1 MDEELHSP
9 FLEKPVACPACEA
22 VSPQQAFRSRLFT
35 AEGRESDQHVTGY
48 RWLAE
53 DVRRVHPP
61 FYFVYFCPK
70 CRFADIAEDYV
81 DPSNSPFHRRVT
93 KAFHAAGLRGDAVVE
108 LLAPAIRTDD
118 LDFRSALNLHLLA
131 IYEQLLA
138 SEESRDNYKVARLLL
153 RIAWLYRETAPDA
166 SGGVSIPAVEET
178 LGRLKDFE
186 QALRQVAT
194 RWDLLAGALR
204 RRAADVAPA
213 CAAAG
218 AANPY
223 ESHATN
229 VARQIEALTGEVFR
243 MKKTCAADRAGWLL
257 DGAAT
262 TGEAYQGFPSY
273 EAFFEKLK
281 AVWPLAPADEP
292 EALRAAVAYFERSV
306 STDMRFDD
314 PQKHFSIV
322 SLMAELLVRCDDLD
336 GAFAMVRTIYKT
348 ASDNRQRI
356 MKEMRAKKDLSDL
369 EGRRMEAQL
378 EHIAASIAQVGELR
392 GGLLD
397 KLLVRDLPKIQSIL
411 ARMEHRKAEAKETER
426 ALEDSGIE
434 HALVQRM
441 KEEGGL
447 LEALGKKKRRFF

>member
-9 FLEKPVACPACEA
+9 FLEKPVACPACGTG
-22 VSPQQAFRSRLFT
+22 SPQRTFRSRLF
-35 AEGRESDQHVTGY
+35 APEGKESDQHVTGY

-61 FYFVYFCPK
+61 FYFVTFCPK
-70 CRFADIAEDYV
+70 CRFADIAEDFA
-81 DPSNSPFHRRVT
+81 DPLNNPFHRRVT
-93 KAFHAAGLRGDAVVE
+93 KSFRTAGQREDVVVE
-108 LLAPAIRTDD
+108 LLANAIRTDD

-131 IYEQLLA
+131 VYEQLLP

-153 RIAWLYRETAPDA
+153 RIAWLYRENAPDA

-186 QALRQVAT
+186 QALRQAKT

-204 RRAADVAPA
+204 RRATDVAPA

-218 AANPY
+218 ATNPY
-223 ESHATN
+223 GSHEAN
-229 VARQIEALTGEVFR
+229 AARQIEALTGELFR
-243 MKKTCAADRAGWLL
+243 MKKTCAADRAGRLPE
-257 DGAAT
+257 GAAA
-262 TGEAYQGFPSY
+262 TGEACPNSPSY

-281 AVWPLAPADEP
+281 AIWPLAPADEP

-306 STDMRFDD
+306 STDTRFDD
-314 PQKHFSIV
+314 PQKHFSIIA
-322 SLMAELLVRCDDLD
+322 LMAELLVRCDDLD

-356 MKEMRAKKDLSDL
+356 MKEMRAKKDPDDL
-369 EGRRMEAQL
+369 ASRRLGAQL
-378 EHIAASIAQVGELR
+378 EHIAATIAQVRELR
-392 GGLLD
+392 GTLLD
-397 KLLVRDLPKIQSIL
+397 KLLARDLPKIRGIL
-411 ARMEHRKAEAKETER
+411 AQMERRKTDAKETER
-426 ALEDSGIE
+426 ALEESGIE
-434 HALVQRM
+434 HALVQRL

-447 LEALGKKKRRFF
+447 LEVFGKKKRRFF